1 MLLLS
6 VTETKKKAFNF
17 PQNIM
22 LNSQMNDIEYA
33 INPSGFE
40 TARRKE
46 EMLLFRR
53 GNSYYFMC
61 LFRHYN
67 SLKVTL

>member
-53 GNSYYFMC
+53 EIFTISCVFSYIIIA
-61 LFRHYN
+61 
-67 SLKVTL
+67 

>member
-53 GNSYYFMC
+53 EIFTISCVF
-61 LFRHYN
+61 
-67 SLKVTL
+67 SDIIIA

>member
-53 GNSYYFMC
+53 EIFTISC
-61 LFRHYN
+61 VI
-67 SLKVTL
+67 SDIIIA

>member
-22 LNSQMNDIEYA
+22 LNSQMNDTEYA

-46 EMLLFRR
+46 EMLLFVREIFTI
-53 GNSYYFMC
+53 SC
-61 LFRHYN
+61 VI
-67 SLKVTL
+67 SDIKKA